1 METVFLELVKLSL
14 IGSLFAGAVML
25 VRLIFPKTPKWMFC
39 LLWGVVA
46 LRLICP
52 VTIESHFS
60 LVPDKIASGQIIAN
74 VGSEYIGDV
83 DIIYENNAGY
93 QDAVEAGL

>member
-1 METVFLELVKLSL
+1 MQAIFLELIKLSL

-25 VRLIFPKTPKWMFC
+25 VRLILPKTPKWIIC

-52 VTIESHFS
+52 VSIESRFS
-60 LVPDKIASGQIIAN
+60 LVPDRIASGQIIT
-74 VGSEYIGDV
+74 SIGDEYV
-83 DIIYENNAGY
+83 GDINIIHENSA
-93 QDAVEAGL
+93 E